1 MINVILTVWK
11 RNNLEEQLEMISK
24 QTADISDVYVYQN
37 ESHFDISHLK
47 SKYNFK
53 HVHSKDMN
61 FKFHGRFTLPL
72 LVQFRIHRGL

>member
-47 SKYNFK
+47 SKYNF
-53 HVHSKDMN
+53 
-61 FKFHGRFTLPL
+61 
-72 LVQFRIHRGL
+72 